1 MYIDRVI
8 KEDSKMVE
16 SWKGVADGML
26 VFVSFQTST
35 TSRTSPFNL
44 QIIDWSLLCCDR
56 DFAIS
61 VFLRHSAPAKHVRFI
76 ISHISTST
84 LLTS

>member
-8 KEDSKMVE
+8 EEDSKMVE
-16 SWKGVADGML
+16 SWKGDADGML

-35 TSRTSPFNL
+35 TSRNSASNL
-44 QIIDWSLLCCDR
+44 QLLDWSLLCCNR

-61 VFLRHSAPAKHVRFI
+61 VYHGHSADLTEHVSFL
-76 ISHISTST
+76 SHIY
-84 LLTS
+84 LPAIV